1 MEWSNFNGVV
11 RFSNGGNSSDGRL
24 NAATVQSSHRDKD
37 HILSTHNQPTSHA
50 APSLSDAGP
59 PFQTYLYHHQEIYRN
74 LPIPGLDR
82 ILEKLSASSKKKEH
96 LAIHSPS

>member
-74 LPIPGLDR
+74 LPGT
-82 ILEKLSASSKKKEH
+82 
-96 LAIHSPS
+96 